1 MPKPAPK
8 TSKAAAKTG
17 KSTAAK
23 ASPKAKMPTRPAK
36 SDSKKVDAK
45 HPEVKAEKKVPKVA
59 EPKKADAKK
68 TDAKTAK
75 GTEAKKSAKAPLVEV
90 KKTSA
95 KSEKVKVGDK
105 HEAKGHEA
113 KSHDAKHDSK
123 HETKHEAKGHDS
135 KHDAKHEAKGH
146 DAKHD
151 SKHDAKHDAK
161 RDVKHDAKAHDAN
174 HDKAAKAAVAKAEE
188 DAKAG
193 RKGITIVTPKPVKKM
208 PPKPTP
214 IGPVPM
220 SLGRLMDPTN
230 PPRRPLIPSGP
241 KAAATRPLGAQG
253 ADGTTLQPVKGKTP
267 FAKRELDRYREML
280 LTKRAQLVGDVR
292 TMESQALQGDSGSL
306 SSTPQHMA
314 EQGSETYDQ
323 SLSLDLAEKDRKLIR
338 EIDDALTRIEQGTY
352 GICEISGKPI
362 KHERL
367 EELPWARCT
376 IEAQRELERLR
387 MRV

>member
-8 TSKAAAKTG
+8 SSKSAAKT
-17 KSTAAK
+17 KSAAVKAGTKVKTPARTAKGDSRK
-23 ASPKAKMPTRPAK
+23 A
-36 SDSKKVDAK
+36 DAK
-45 HPEVKAEKKVPKVA
+45 HPEVKAEKKVTKVA
-59 EPKKADAKK
+59 EPKKADAKR

-95 KSEKVKVGDK
+95 KTAKVKAGEK
-105 HEAKGHEA
+105 HEGKGHEA
-113 KSHDAKHDSK
+113 
-123 HETKHEAKGHDS
+123 
-135 KHDAKHEAKGH
+135 
-146 DAKHD
+146 
-151 SKHDAKHDAK
+151 KHDAKHDG
-161 RDVKHDAKAHDAN
+161 KAHDAK
-174 HDKAAKAAVAKAEE
+174 HDGKAHDVKHEAKGQDAKQDKAAKAAAAKAEE
-188 DAKAG
+188 DAKSG
-193 RKGITIVTPKPVKKM
+193 RKGITIVTPKPVKKA
-208 PPKPTP
+208 PPKPAP

-253 ADGTTLQPVKGKTP
+253 GDGATFQPIKGKTP
-267 FAKRELDRYREML
+267 FNKRELDRYREL
-280 LTKRAQLVGDVR
+280 LINKRAQLVGDVT
-292 TMESQALQGDSGSL
+292 TMETQALQGDSGSL

-338 EIDDALTRIEQGTY
+338 EIDDALTRIEQGTF
-352 GICEISGKPI
+352 GICEITGKPI
-362 KHERL
+362 KQERL

>member
-8 TSKAAAKTG
+8 SSKAAAKST

-23 ASPKAKMPTRPAK
+23 AGPKAKTPARPAK
-36 SDSKKVDAK
+36 SDSKKADAK

-105 HEAKGHEA
+105 HDSKHEAKHASKQDAKHDSKHEAKHEA
-113 KSHDAKHDSK
+113 KSHDAKHD
-123 HETKHEAKGHDS
+123 AKR
-135 KHDAKHEAKGH
+135 DAKHDGKGH
-146 DAKHD
+146 DAKG
-151 SKHDAKHDAK
+151 
-161 RDVKHDAKAHDAN
+161 HDAN
-174 HDKAAKAAVAKAEE
+174 HDKAAKIAVAKAEE

-253 ADGTTLQPVKGKTP
+253 ADGATLQPVKGKTP

>member
-8 TSKAAAKTG
+8 SSKAATKT
-17 KSTAAK
+17 KTAAAK
-23 ASPKAKMPTRPAK
+23 AGTKSKTPTRPAK
-36 SDSKKVDAK
+36 NDSKKADAK
-45 HPEVKAEKKVPKVA
+45 HHEVKAEKKVPKVA

-75 GTEAKKSAKAPLVEV
+75 GTETKKSAKAPLVEV
-90 KKTSA
+90 KKTTLKGEKA
-95 KSEKVKVGDK
+95 KTSDK
-105 HEAKGHEA
+105 HEAKA
-113 KSHDAKHDSK
+113 HDVK
-123 HETKHEAKGHDS
+123 HEG
-135 KHDAKHEAKGH
+135 
-146 DAKHD
+146 
-151 SKHDAKHDAK
+151 KHDAKHDGKAHEPKGEAK
-161 RDVKHDAKAHDAN
+161 LDAKV
-174 HDKAAKAAVAKAEE
+174 DKAAKAAASAKAEE
-188 DAKAG
+188 EAKSG
-193 RKGITIVTPKPVKKM
+193 RKGITIVTPKPAKKA
-208 PPKPTP
+208 PPKPAP

-253 ADGTTLQPVKGKTP
+253 VEAVTFQPVKGKTP
-267 FAKRELDRYREML
+267 FNKRELDRYRDML
-280 LTKRAQLVGDVR
+280 VTKRAELVGDVR

-323 SLSLDLAEKDRKLIR
+323 SLSLDLAAADRKLIR

-352 GICEISGKPI
+352 GVCEITGKPI
-362 KHERL
+362 KQERL
-367 EELPWARCT
+367 EELPWARYT

-387 MRV
+387 MRI

>member
-8 TSKAAAKTG
+8 SSKSAAKT
-17 KSTAAK
+17 KSAAVKAGTKVKTPARTAK
-23 ASPKAKMPTRPAK
+23 G
-36 SDSKKVDAK
+36 DSKKAEAK
-45 HPEVKAEKKVPKVA
+45 HPEVKAEKKVTKVA

-95 KSEKVKVGDK
+95 KTEKVKAGEK
-105 HEAKGHEA
+105 HEGKAHEAKHDAKHEG
-113 KSHDAKHDSK
+113 KSHDAKHDV
-123 HETKHEAKGHDS
+123 KHEAKGQ
-135 KHDAKHEAKGH
+135 DAKQ
-146 DAKHD
+146 
-151 SKHDAKHDAK
+151 
-161 RDVKHDAKAHDAN
+161 
-174 HDKAAKAAVAKAEE
+174 DKAAKAAAAKAEE
-188 DAKAG
+188 DAKSG
-193 RKGITIVTPKPVKKM
+193 RKGITIVTPKPVKKA
-208 PPKPTP
+208 PPKPAP

-253 ADGTTLQPVKGKTP
+253 GDGATFQPIKGKTP
-267 FAKRELDRYREML
+267 FNKRELDRYREL
-280 LTKRAQLVGDVR
+280 LINKRAQLVGDVT
-292 TMESQALQGDSGSL
+292 TMETQALQGDSGSL

-352 GICEISGKPI
+352 GICEITGKPI
-362 KHERL
+362 KQERL